1 MRGTAGQGGSRPAP
15 LAHKSQPCLCQ
26 VDKEPCDAA
35 GGERV
40 AGRVKVHREITL
52 QGVPPSL
59 LGEQSLRAAL
69 IPAAPTAPW
78 PGCLL
83 GFWGLSETPGKQECP
98 LAEGTGPISPGK
110 CCGLMLNPFQRRQA
124 GVRVG
129 CWWPKG
135 LLGGMGRGGSC
146 AGGVV
151 CRGECQPH
159 GELGVAGVS
168 CGWAGSEA
176 VLFLLPGET
185 EPCTGELLDKHS
197 RPMLDTFWVCFA
209 FLWGTE
215 CLGCASR
222 LALELAGGV
231 SAPPMPMQP
240 LGACPALPCGD
251 RSPSC
256 AEQALI
262 QRQ

>member
-1 MRGTAGQGGSRPAP
+1 MAGGAFGEDRKRGQLRWGCCLLFAEVNASPTESSALLEFLVAGQ
-15 LAHKSQPCLCQ
+15 
-26 VDKEPCDAA
+26 D
-35 GGERV
+35 
-40 AGRVKVHREITL
+40 
-52 QGVPPSL
+52 
-59 LGEQSLRAAL
+59 
-69 IPAAPTAPW
+69 
-78 PGCLL
+78 
-83 GFWGLSETPGKQECP
+83 
-98 LAEGTGPISPGK
+98 
-110 CCGLMLNPFQRRQA
+110 QRRF
-124 GVRVG
+124 
-129 CWWPKG
+129 CFCC
-135 LLGGMGRGGSC
+135 LGKLSP
-146 AGGVV
+146 AQ
-151 CRGECQPH
+151 ENY
-159 GELGVAGVS
+159 
-168 CGWAGSEA
+168 
-176 VLFLLPGET
+176 
-185 EPCTGELLDKHS
+185 LDKHS